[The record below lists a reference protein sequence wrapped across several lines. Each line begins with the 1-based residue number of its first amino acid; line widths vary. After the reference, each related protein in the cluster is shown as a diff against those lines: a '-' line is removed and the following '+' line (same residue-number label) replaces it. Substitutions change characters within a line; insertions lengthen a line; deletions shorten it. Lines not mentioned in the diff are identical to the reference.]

1 MNHDY
6 QIDFSQ
12 YYGLNNPIQS
22 SGDDFKKTAHQIPS
36 LEQIARFN
44 AEQQGIVPTEA
55 YPPYMRRCGDS
66 GCTNTTPST
75 NTANDIMN
83 PVQQLPHQSYPLT
96 DSSMSSASDTTP
108 TTSDM
113 NTTEGLEPIQAYNQ
127 PFPITAESIQ
137 YLNGFLRSQIGRR
150 VRIDFL
156 VGNNCLVTKDGFLL
170 AVGANFLL
178 INPTDTDDIMACDF
192 YNIKFI
198 KIYY

>member
-12 YYGLNNPIQS
+12 YYGLNTPIQN
-22 SGDDFKKTAHQIPS
+22 SGDDFKKTARQIPS
-36 LEQIARFN
+36 LEQIARYN
-44 AEQQGIVPTEA
+44 AEQQGFTPTNP
-55 YPPYMRRCGDS
+55 YPPYMHHCSGM
-66 GCTNTTPST
+66 GCTDNVSSS
-75 NTANDIMN
+75 NNMENA
-83 PVQQLPHQSYPLT
+83 QQLPHQSYPLT
-96 DSSMSSASDTTP
+96 EESTTP
-108 TTSDM
+108 STANPPTSSEIKS
-113 NTTEGLEPIQAYNQ
+113 TESLQPIQEYNQ

-178 INPTDTDDIMACDF
+178 INPTDTDDILACDF
-192 YNIKFI
+192 FNIKFI
-198 KIYY
+198 TIYY

>member
-1 MNHDY
+1 MNYDY

-12 YYGLNNPIQS
+12 YYGLNAPIQS
-22 SGDDFKKTAHQIPS
+22 SGDDFKKTARQIPS
-36 LEQIARFN
+36 LEQIARYN
-44 AEQQGIVPTEA
+44 AEQQNIPLTDS
-55 YPPYMRRCGDS
+55 YPPYMHHCNGIN
-66 GCTNTTPST
+66 CTDNVSPSDNPSDNTE
-75 NTANDIMN
+75 NA
-83 PVQQLPHQSYPLT
+83 QQLPHQSYPLT
-96 DSSMSSASDTTP
+96 EDNTPLTANPPASSA
-108 TTSDM
+108 M
-113 NTTEGLEPIQAYNQ
+113 NNAEGLQPIQEYNQ

-178 INPTDTDDIMACDF
+178 INPTDTDDLMACDF
-192 YNIKFI
+192 FNIKFI